1 VDIYE
6 LKNEII
12 SAFKSLNPQKI
23 ILFGSTS
30 RNDFDDASDI
40 DLIIVYHTNKRFL
53 ERLKELYLKWNMPKA
68 VDILAYTP
76 DEFEKM
82 TEESSFIDSV
92 LKNGKVIYE
101 ST

>member
-1 VDIYE
+1 VDIDE

-12 SAFKSLNPQKI
+12 LAFKSLNPEKI
-23 ILFGSTS
+23 ILFGSIS
-30 RNDFDDASDI
+30 RNDFDDESDI
-40 DLIIVYHTNKRFL
+40 DLIIVYNTDKRFL
-53 ERLKELYLKWNMPKA
+53 ERLKELYLKWDIPKA

-82 TEESSFIDSV
+82 TEESSFFKSV
-92 LKNGKVIYE
+92 LRDGMIIYE